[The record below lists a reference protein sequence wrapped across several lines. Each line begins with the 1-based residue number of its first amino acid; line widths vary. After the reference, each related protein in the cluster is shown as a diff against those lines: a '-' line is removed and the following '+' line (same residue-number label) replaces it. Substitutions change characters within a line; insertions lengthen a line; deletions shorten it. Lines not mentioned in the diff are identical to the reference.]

1 MRKMHQNTFGGRA
14 DVPGPAVAALHCAR
28 PASRS
33 DGAYFKRRE
42 GMGVGLLLGGRE
54 ERWRKGRG
62 ELPQSQGE

>member
-14 DVPGPAVAALHCAR
+14 DVPGPAVGALRCAG

-42 GMGVGLLLGGRE
+42 GRGGGLLLEGKGGE
-54 ERWRKGRG
+54 ITERDGGIAPKSR
-62 ELPQSQGE
+62 